1 MYSQCAKAL
10 AKVVEFTLGK
20 KVSPKHSQFFLCST
34 FKFVMYSQCAK
45 ALPKVVEF
53 TLGKQV
59 SPKLSQFF
67 LWIKKK
73 TLLSID

>member
-1 MYSQCAKAL
+1 LIVTGSQQYQQCGALFFKIVMYSKCAKAL
-10 AKVVEFTLGK
+10 V
-20 KVSPKHSQFFLCST
+20 
-34 FKFVMYSQCAK
+34 
-45 ALPKVVEF
+45 KVVEF

-73 TLLSID
+73 SLLSID